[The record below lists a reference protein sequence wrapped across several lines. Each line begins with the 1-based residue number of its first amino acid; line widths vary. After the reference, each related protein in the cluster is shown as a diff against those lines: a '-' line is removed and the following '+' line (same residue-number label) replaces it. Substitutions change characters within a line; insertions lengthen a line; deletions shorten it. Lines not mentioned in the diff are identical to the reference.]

1 MKGPSPSLGSG
12 FRFGAKPPLSPD
24 GVDMRFL
31 VPFAARDMI
40 NPFSISTDVALDVA
54 HAHDR
59 VLPECIR
66 DLKPGDERDQD
77 G

>member
-1 MKGPSPSLGSG
+1 MKGPLPSLGSG
-12 FRFGAKPPLSPD
+12 FRFIAKPPLSPD

-54 HAHDR
+54 NAHDR
-59 VLPECIR
+59 VLPESIR
-66 DLKPGDERDQD
+66 DLKPGDERDQC

>member
-1 MKGPSPSLGSG
+1 MKGAPPSLRSG
-12 FRFGAKPPLSPD
+12 FRFRAKPPLAPD
-24 GVDMRFL
+24 GIDMRFL

-54 HAHDR
+54 NAHDR

-66 DLKPGDERDQD
+66 DLKPGDERDQ
-77 G
+77 GG